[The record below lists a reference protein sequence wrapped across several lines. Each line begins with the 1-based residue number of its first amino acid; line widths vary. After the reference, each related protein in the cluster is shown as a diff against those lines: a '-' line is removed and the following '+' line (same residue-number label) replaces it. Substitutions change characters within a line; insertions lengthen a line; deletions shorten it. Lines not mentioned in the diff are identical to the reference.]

1 MKYIVK
7 TTFADPTGHAE
18 TLTTIVD
25 SKDLTDFIAANRA
38 AVIELK
44 QYTAEKVTV
53 YFYIK
58 RDSVNGK
65 STISSVNFNWI
76 NDTRNIALRNGVKVS
91 KLFSQEVE
99 IEL

>member
-18 TLTTIVD
+18 ALTTIVD

-91 KLFSQEVE
+91 KLFSHEVE